1 MMTTHRAKTD
11 QSGAQAH
18 HTAASVT
25 SGKGGTLLRRGIKM
39 LDAGDE
45 FSGIRAQAAKGRGTH
60 LWIMHGPAN
69 ARQRRIFPVQ
79 SVITDDNRGS
89 RQVPADAD

>member
-60 LWIMHGPAN
+60 LWIMHGLGERSTKAD
-69 ARQRRIFPVQ
+69 FPC
-79 SVITDDNRGS
+79 SKRDHGR
-89 RQVPADAD
+89 